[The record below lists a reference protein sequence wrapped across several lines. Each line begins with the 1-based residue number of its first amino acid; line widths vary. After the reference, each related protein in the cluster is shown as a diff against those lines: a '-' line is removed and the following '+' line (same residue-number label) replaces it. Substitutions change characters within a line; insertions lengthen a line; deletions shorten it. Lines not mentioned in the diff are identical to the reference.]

1 MGLHG
6 TSTVERGL
14 RRVLVPVCGAS
25 GAVVVSGFF
34 FPDAVGSVVGGHGW
48 LVTALLFFGSGL
60 AYIAVLPAGDDSGS
74 DSDRGAPYL
83 LRIRRLTPLGTVR
96 DFLSRHSPVTL
107 GVPVAAF
114 ALFFLLQVLAPG
126 GTTAAVG
133 TVRAVVTGELGPLF
147 VGVVGLSVLFSLYL
161 LVGSLG
167 DIRLGGPEAEPTYTY
182 PVYFTMVFT
191 AGIAAGIVVWGP
203 AASLFHYGTVP
214 PFFDVPAQSDA
225 AVGAALT
232 TTLFHWGFSAWS
244 AYIVIGVPIAYFVY
258 QRGAPLR
265 VSSILTPFLGA
276 ENLDSPWCRL
286 IDLLAVFATIGGI
299 ATSVSLVGQQF
310 LTGITYQ
317 WGVPVSAVGATLF
330 VTGLTLVFVVSAQ
343 SGVHRGIRRISVVNV
358 LLFGLVGVLLLAL
371 APRSFVFGRGA
382 GAVGSYVANF
392 VPMSLAVGGGWIAD
406 WTVWNWAWWFSW
418 APFAGLFLAA
428 LSRGRRIRTVVFTG
442 FVATA
447 AATMVWFL
455 LMGATSLHVQHTGVA
470 DVLGAISAAGG
481 SEAVAGYPV
490 FDALPLSELLIFL
503 FLGLIVVFMATS
515 ADTSTLVVSILTT
528 ERTLAPTTGTIVF
541 MGIFQGLVAVAV
553 LVTGSSE
560 LLQSAAVLTG
570 GPFALV
576 ALVALVGFVR
586 GARRDGGEHRSL
598 PGKVGDRLDERGVTL
613 LPERPDLEDRDGD

>member
-6 TSTVERGL
+6 TSAVERFL
-14 RRVLVPVCGAS
+14 RKVLVPVCVAS

-34 FPDAVGSVVGGHGW
+34 FPDLVGAVVSGYGW
-48 LVTALLFFGSGL
+48 LVVALLFFGSGL
-60 AYIAVLPAGDDSGS
+60 SYIAVLPSADEGAE
-74 DSDRGAPYL
+74 DRGPGAPYL
-83 LRIRRLTPLGTVR
+83 MRVRRLTAPGTLR

-114 ALFFLLQVLAPG
+114 ALFFLLQRLAPRT
-126 GTTAAVG
+126 TTAGVR
-133 TVRAVVTGELGPLF
+133 TVRDVVTGQLGPLF
-147 VGVVGLSVLFSLYL
+147 VGVVLLSVGFSVYL

-167 DIRLGGPEAEPTYTY
+167 DVRLGGPDAEPTYTY

-214 PFFDVPAQSDA
+214 PFFDVPAGSDA
-225 AVGAALT
+225 AVGAALA

-265 VSSILTPFLGA
+265 VSSILTPFLGVG
-276 ENLDSPWCRL
+276 NLDSFPCRL

-299 ATSVSLVGQQF
+299 ATSVSLVAQQF

-317 WGVPVSAVGATLF
+317 WGVPVTALGPVVF
-330 VTGLTLVFVVSAQ
+330 VAGLTLVFVISAQ
-343 SGVHRGIRRISVVNV
+343 SGVHRGIRRTAAVNV
-358 LLFGLVGVLLLAL
+358 LLFLFFAVLLLAL
-371 APRSFVFGRGA
+371 APRVFVARESV

-392 VPMSLAVGGGWIAD
+392 LPMSLAVGGEWLAN

-442 FVATA
+442 FVVTA
-447 AATMVWFL
+447 AVTMCWFL
-455 LMGATSLHVQHTGVA
+455 LMGATSLHVQHSGVA

-515 ADTSTLVVSILTT
+515 ADTSTLVVSILATH
-528 ERTLAPTTGTIVF
+528 RTRAPTTGTIVF
-541 MGIFQGLVAVAV
+541 VGIFQGVVAVAV
-553 LVTGSSE
+553 LVTGSST

-570 GPFALV
+570 GPFALIAIV
-576 ALVALVGFVR
+576 AVVGFVR

-598 PGKVGDRLDERGVTL
+598 PAKLRDLLDDHDVTL
-613 LPERPDLEDRDGD
+613 LPERPDLSDRED